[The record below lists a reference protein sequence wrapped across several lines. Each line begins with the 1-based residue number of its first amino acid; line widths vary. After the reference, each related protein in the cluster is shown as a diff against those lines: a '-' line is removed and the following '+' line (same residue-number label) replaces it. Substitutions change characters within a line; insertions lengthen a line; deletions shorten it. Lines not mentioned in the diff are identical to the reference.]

1 MKGVLTVL
9 SSDYSCL
16 FSNNSNNNLIV
27 NNHLSN
33 DKNIIN
39 TIIDNVPI
47 GVIILDNKF
56 NIILWNSALEKM
68 SNIYNKTVI
77 GKNFFEIFPKAFT
90 EDINNKIKNIISI
103 KETIILDN
111 ILVNNFFSSK
121 YSRYCNIKINALEN
135 NFSISNAIMFTLEDC
150 TALQNVRYELN
161 RECSIVKTL
170 IKKIKEDKLNLNKM
184 QKIDKL
190 RTDFFTNISH
200 ELRTPLNIILSALQ
214 LMKSFNNLKCNEE
227 KSFKYFK
234 SIKQNSLRLLKLI
247 NNLIDITKID
257 SGYFQIHTGNYN
269 IVSIVEDIT
278 LSVAQYVE
286 NKSITLTFD
295 TNTEEKFMAC
305 DPDKIERIMLNLISN
320 AIKFTNSGGHIFIN
334 MFDENDYIVICVE
347 DNGIGIPENDLDII
361 FERFRQASRPSSENY
376 VGSGIGLSLVKSLV
390 EMHGGEISVKSTY
403 GKGTKFTIKL
413 PVTINDT
420 AATPRENTNFNKSNI
435 EKVSIEF
442 SDIYTP

>member
-16 FSNNSNNNLIV
+16 FSNNSNNNFIV
-27 NNHLSN
+27 NTDLSN
-33 DKNIIN
+33 DKNMIN

-56 NIILWNSALEKM
+56 NIILWNSVLEKM

-77 GKNFFEIFPKAFT
+77 GKNFFQIFPKIFT
-90 EDINNKIKNIISI
+90 EDINIKIKNITST
-103 KETIILDN
+103 KETIILDSL
-111 ILVNNFFSSK
+111 LVNNFFPSK
-121 YSRYCNIKINALEN
+121 HYKYCNIKINALEN
-135 NFSISNAIMFTLEDC
+135 KSSISNSIMITFEDC
-150 TALQNVRYELN
+150 TVLQNIRYELN
-161 RECSIVKTL
+161 KECSIIKTL
-170 IKKIKEDKLNLNKM
+170 IKKIKEDKLHLNKM
-184 QKIDKL
+184 QEIDKL

-200 ELRTPLNIILSALQ
+200 DLRTPLNIILSALQ
-214 LMKSFNNLKCNEE
+214 LMKSFNNLNCNEE

-257 SGYFQIHTGNYN
+257 SGYFEIRTGNYN
-269 IVSIVEDIT
+269 IVNIVEDIT

-320 AIKFTNSGGHIFIN
+320 AIKFTNPGGHIFIN
-334 MFDENDYIVICVE
+334 MFDENDHIVICVE
-347 DNGIGIPENDLDII
+347 DTGIGIPEDDLDII
-361 FERFRQASRPSSENY
+361 FERFRQANRASARNY
-376 VGSGIGLSLVKSLV
+376 TGSGIGLSLVKSLV
-390 EMHGGEISVKSTY
+390 EMHGGKISVKSTY
-403 GKGTKFTIKL
+403 GKGTKFVIKL
-413 PVTINDT
+413 PVTIKETDNAPT
-420 AATPRENTNFNKSNI
+420 QNINFNKSHI

-442 SDIYTP
+442 SDIYTS

>member
-1 MKGVLTVL
+1 ML
-9 SSDYSCL
+9 SSDYPCL

-27 NNHLSN
+27 NNSLSN
-33 DKNIIN
+33 DKNIID

-90 EDINNKIKNIISI
+90 EDINNKIRNIINT
-103 KETIILDN
+103 KETIASDN
-111 ILVNNFFSSK
+111 ILVNNFFPNK
-121 YSRYCNIKINALEN
+121 YYRYCNVKISALEN
-135 NFSISNAIMFTLEDC
+135 KFSISNGIMFTLEDC

-161 RECSIVKTL
+161 KECSIVKTL
-170 IKKIKEDKLNLNKM
+170 MKKIKEDKLHLNKM
-184 QKIDKL
+184 QETDKL
-190 RTDFFTNISH
+190 RTDFFTNVSH

-214 LMKSFNNLKCNEE
+214 LMKSFNNLNYNEE
-227 KSFKYFK
+227 RSFKYFK

-269 IVSIVEDIT
+269 IINIVEDIT

-295 TNTEEKFMAC
+295 TNTEEKFIAC

-320 AIKFTNSGGHIFIN
+320 ATKFTNPGGHIFIN
-334 MFDENDYIVICVE
+334 MFDENDYIIICVE
-347 DNGIGIPENDLDII
+347 DTGIGIPEDDLDII
-361 FERFRQASRPSSENY
+361 FERFRQATRHSLENY
-376 VGSGIGLSLVKSLV
+376 AGSGIGLSLVKSLV

-413 PVTINDT
+413 PVAIKDT
-420 AATPRENTNFNKSNI
+420 SNMPVQNTNFNKSHI